1 VPPFEVS
8 VKPGPAQP
16 DCVPIFVYLN
26 MFPLNQPEVLIA
38 NATRKFDEKEI
49 LKNAATL
56 ERINELLARL

>member
-1 VPPFEVS
+1 MVVVHS
-8 VKPGPAQP
+8 VMGGLYSP
-16 DCVPIFVYLN
+16 DCVPILIYLN